1 MMIDQP
7 LTTTLY
13 LFSSLVV
20 FWFFYST
27 SKKISGPNLKP
38 EIFWFFFA
46 GLMLCGAIQLN
57 VAYYGYILFF
67 HSSKDFIENNYLI
80 RWIAF
85 LSAILQTFCTPS
97 KENQGR

>member
-1 MMIDQP
+1 LYFGFFTQHQKKSQAP
-7 LTTTLY
+7 TLNPE
-13 LFSSLVV
+13 
-20 FWFFYST
+20 YS
-27 SKKISGPNLKP
+27 G
-38 EIFWFFFA
+38 FFFA
-46 GLMLCGAIQLN
+46 GLMLCGTIQLN

-67 HSSKDFIENNYLI
+67 HSSKDIIENNYLI